1 MTAAQSVV
9 AEQLVILEV
18 NDLSTYFLIAT
29 SRVNVVPALDVSIR
43 AQPKNLMKYLQEQ

>member
-1 MTAAQSVV
+1 M

-29 SRVNVVPALDVSIR
+29 SRVNVVSALDVSIR
-43 AQPKNLMKYLQEQ
+43 AQPINLLKDLQEQ